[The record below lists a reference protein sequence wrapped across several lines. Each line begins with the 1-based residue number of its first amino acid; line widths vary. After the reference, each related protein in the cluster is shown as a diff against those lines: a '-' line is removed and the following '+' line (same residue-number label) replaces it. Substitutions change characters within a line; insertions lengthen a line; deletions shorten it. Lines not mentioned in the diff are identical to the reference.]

1 MVDYNSVLDVQFQ
14 DGVITEPV
22 TLTEAKNFCKIDIST
37 DDDLINVLITAARQM
52 CEAYTGVGF
61 VEHQAVAVLN
71 NSNGDI
77 YIPYGPIIGIN
88 SVENESG
95 TVLTLDSG
103 YTLGGNEFKRLRT
116 PHQNNITIDYTT
128 GYTTLPEALK
138 TALLN
143 QVYYLYDNRAIA
155 TDDISPISKI
165 ILNLYK
171 RV

>member
-1 MVDYNSVLDVQFQ
+1 MLEYNSVLDVQFQ
-14 DGVITEPV
+14 DGVIAEPV

-61 VEHQAVAVLN
+61 VEHDVVAVLN

-77 YIPYGPIIGIN
+77 YIPYGPMIAIN
-88 SVENESG
+88 SVEDDNG
-95 TVLTLDSG
+95 RVLVLDLD
-103 YTLGGNEFKRLRT
+103 YTLGGNKFKRLRT
-116 PHQNNITIDYTT
+116 PYNNNITIDYTT
-128 GYTTLPEALK
+128 GYTTLPDVLK

-143 QVYYLYDNRAIA
+143 QVYYLYDNRAVA
-155 TDDISPISKI
+155 TDDISPIAKTL
-165 ILNLYK
+165 LNLFK

>member
-1 MVDYNSVLDVQFQ
+1 MVEYNSVLDVQFQ

-52 CEAYTGVGF
+52 CEAFTGVGF
-61 VEHQAVAVLN
+61 VEHNVVAVLN

-77 YIPYGPIIGIN
+77 YIPYGPIIAIN
-88 SVENESG
+88 SVEDDAG
-95 TVLTLDSG
+95 RVLVLDLD
-103 YTLGGNEFKRLRT
+103 YTLGGNDFKRLRT
-116 PHQNNITIDYTT
+116 PHNNNITIDYTT
-128 GYTTLPEALK
+128 GYTTLPEVLK

-155 TDDISPISKI
+155 TDDISPIAKI
-165 ILNLYK
+165 ILNLFK

>member
-1 MVDYNSVLDVQFQ
+1 MVEYNSVLDVQFQ

-61 VEHQAVAVLN
+61 VEHEAVAVLN

-77 YIPYGPIIGIN
+77 YIPYGPMIEII
-88 SVENESG
+88 SVENEQG
-95 TVLTLDSG
+95 TTLVLDLD
-103 YTLGGNEFKRLRT
+103 YTLGGNEFKRLKT
-116 PHQNNITIDYTT
+116 PYANNITIDYIT

-143 QVYYLYDNRAIA
+143 QVYYLYDNRSVGV
-155 TDDISPISKI
+155 DDISPIAKI

>member
-1 MVDYNSVLDVQFQ
+1 MVYYNSVLDVQFQ
-14 DGVITEPV
+14 DGEINEPV

-37 DDDLINVLITAARQM
+37 DDDLINLLITAARQM

-77 YIPYGPIIGIN
+77 YIPYGPMIEII
-88 SVENESG
+88 SVEDDAG
-95 TVLTLDSG
+95 RVLVLDLD
-103 YTLGGNEFKRLRT
+103 YTIGGNEFKRLRT
-116 PHQNNITIDYTT
+116 PQANNITIDYIT

-143 QVYYLYDNRAIA
+143 QVYYLYDNRSVGV
-155 TDDISPISKI
+155 DDISPIAKI

>member
-14 DGVITEPV
+14 DGAITEPV

-37 DDDLINVLITAARQM
+37 DDDLMNILITAARQM

-61 VEHQAVAVLN
+61 VEHVIVAELN
-71 NSNGDI
+71 NMNGDI
-77 YIPYGPIIGIN
+77 YIPYGPLIAIN
-88 SVENESG
+88 SVENDSD
-95 TVLTLDSG
+95 TVLVLDTD

-116 PHQNNITIDYTT
+116 PHANNITIDYTT
-128 GYTTLPEALK
+128 GYTTLPESLK

-143 QVYYLYDNRAIA
+143 QVYYLYDNRSVGV
-155 TDDISPISKI
+155 DDISPIAKI

>member
-14 DGVITEPV
+14 DGEITEPV

-37 DDDLINVLITAARQM
+37 DDDLINLLITAARQM

-61 VEHQAVAVLN
+61 VEHDVVAVLN
-71 NSNGDI
+71 NMNGDI
-77 YIPYGPIIGIN
+77 YIPYGPMIAIN
-88 SVENESG
+88 SVENEQG
-95 TVLTLDSG
+95 TVLILDTN
-103 YTLGGNEFKRLRT
+103 YTIGGNEFKRLKT
-116 PHQNNITIDYTT
+116 PLQNNITIDYTT
-128 GYTTLPEALK
+128 GYTSLPDALK

-143 QVYYLYDNRAIA
+143 QVYYLYDNRSVGV
-155 TDDISPISKI
+155 DDISPIAKI

>member
-14 DGVITEPV
+14 DGEITEPV

-37 DDDLINVLITAARQM
+37 DDDLINLLITAARKM

-77 YIPYGPIIGIN
+77 YIPYGPMIEII
-88 SVENESG
+88 SVEDDAG
-95 TVLTLDSG
+95 RVLVLDLD
-103 YTLGGNEFKRLRT
+103 YTIGGNEFKRLRT
-116 PHQNNITIDYTT
+116 PQANNITIDYIT

-143 QVYYLYDNRAIA
+143 QVYYLYDNRSVGV
-155 TDDISPISKI
+155 DDISPIAKI

>member
-1 MVDYNSVLDVQFQ
+1 MVEYNSVLDIQFQ
-14 DGVITEPV
+14 DGAITEPV

-61 VEHQAVAVLN
+61 VEHSIVAVLN
-71 NSNGDI
+71 NCNGDI
-77 YIPYGPIIGIN
+77 YIPYGPLVAIN
-88 SVENESG
+88 SVENEQG
-95 TVLTLDSG
+95 TVLILDTN
-103 YTLGGNEFKRLRT
+103 YTIGGNEFKRLKT
-116 PHQNNITIDYTT
+116 PLQNNITIDYTT

-143 QVYYLYDNRAIA
+143 QVYYLYDNRSVGV
-155 TDDISPISKI
+155 DDISPIAKI

>member
-1 MVDYNSVLDVQFQ
+1 MVEYNSVLDVQFQ
-14 DGVITEPV
+14 DGAITEPV

-61 VEHQAVAVLN
+61 VEHSIVAVLN
-71 NSNGDI
+71 NCNGDI
-77 YIPYGPIIGIN
+77 YIPYGPLVAIN
-88 SVENESG
+88 SVENEQG
-95 TVLTLDSG
+95 TVLILDTN
-103 YTLGGNEFKRLRT
+103 YTIGGNEFKRLKT
-116 PHQNNITIDYTT
+116 PLQNNITIDYTT

-143 QVYYLYDNRAIA
+143 QVYYLYDNRSVGV
-155 TDDISPISKI
+155 DDISPIAKI

>member
-1 MVDYNSVLDVQFQ
+1 MVEYNSVLDVQFQ

-37 DDDLINVLITAARQM
+37 DDDLINLLITAARQM

-61 VEHQAVAVLN
+61 VEHNAVAVLN

-77 YIPYGPIIGIN
+77 YIPYGPMIAIN
-88 SVENESG
+88 SVENEQG
-95 TVLTLDSG
+95 TVLILDTN
-103 YTLGGNEFKRLRT
+103 YTLGGNEFKRLKT
-116 PHQNNITIDYTT
+116 PLQNNITIDYTT
-128 GYTTLPEALK
+128 GYTTLPDALK

-143 QVYYLYDNRAIA
+143 QVYYLYDNRSVGV
-155 TDDISPISKI
+155 DDISPIAKI

>member
-14 DGVITEPV
+14 DGEITEPV

-61 VEHQAVAVLN
+61 VEHDVVAVLN
-71 NSNGDI
+71 NMNGDI
-77 YIPYGPIIGIN
+77 YIPYGPMIAIN
-88 SVENESG
+88 SVENEQG
-95 TVLTLDSG
+95 TVLILDTN
-103 YTLGGNEFKRLRT
+103 YTIGGNEFKRLKT
-116 PHQNNITIDYTT
+116 PLQNNITIDYTT

-143 QVYYLYDNRAIA
+143 QVYYLYDNRSVGV
-155 TDDISPISKI
+155 DDISPIAKI

>member
-77 YIPYGPIIGIN
+77 YIPYGPMIAIN
-88 SVENESG
+88 SVENDNG
-95 TVLTLDSG
+95 RVLVLDLD
-103 YTLGGNEFKRLRT
+103 YTLGGNEFKRLWT
-116 PHQNNITIDYTT
+116 PLANNITIDYIT
-128 GYTTLPEALK
+128 GYTTLPDVLK

-143 QVYYLYDNRAIA
+143 QVYYLYDNRSVGV
-155 TDDISPISKI
+155 DDISPIAKTL
-165 ILNLYK
+165 LNLFK

>member
-1 MVDYNSVLDVQFQ
+1 MVDYNSVLDVQF
-14 DGVITEPV
+14 DDENITEPI

-37 DDDLINVLITAARQM
+37 DDDLINILITAARQM

-61 VEHQAVAVLN
+61 VEHNVLAVLN
-71 NSNGDI
+71 NMNGDI
-77 YIPYGPIIGIN
+77 YIPYGPMIAIN
-88 SVENESG
+88 SVENDTD
-95 TVLTLDSG
+95 TVLVLDLD

-116 PHQNNITIDYTT
+116 PLANNITIDYST

-143 QVYYLYDNRAIA
+143 QVYYLYDNRSVG
-155 TDDISPISKI
+155 TDDISPIAKI

>member
-1 MVDYNSVLDVQFQ
+1 MVEYNSVLDVQFQ
-14 DGVITEPV
+14 DGEITEPV

-61 VEHQAVAVLN
+61 VEHEMVAVLN

-77 YIPYGPIIGIN
+77 YIPYGPMIEIL
-88 SVENESG
+88 SVENEQG
-95 TVLTLDSG
+95 TTLVLDLD

-116 PHQNNITIDYTT
+116 PYANNITIDYIT

-143 QVYYLYDNRAIA
+143 QVYYLYDNRSVGV
-155 TDDISPISKI
+155 DDISPIAKI

>member
-1 MVDYNSVLDVQFQ
+1 MVDYNSVLDVQFDDQ
-14 DGVITEPV
+14 NITEPV

-37 DDDLINVLITAARQM
+37 DDDLINILITAARQM

-61 VEHQAVAVLN
+61 VEHNVLAVLN
-71 NSNGDI
+71 NMNGDI
-77 YIPYGPIIGIN
+77 YIPYGPMIAIN
-88 SVENESG
+88 SVENDSD
-95 TVLTLDSG
+95 TVLVLDLD

-116 PHQNNITIDYTT
+116 PLANNITIDYST

-143 QVYYLYDNRAIA
+143 QVYYLYDNRAVA
-155 TDDISPISKI
+155 TDDISPIAKI

>member
-1 MVDYNSVLDVQFQ
+1 MVEYNSVLDIQFD
-14 DGVITEPV
+14 DGEILEPV

-37 DDDLINVLITAARQM
+37 DDDLINILITAARQM

-61 VEHQAVAVLN
+61 VQHNAVAVLN

-77 YIPYGPIIGIN
+77 YIPYGPMVEIISIEDSAGR
-88 SVENESG
+88 
-95 TVLTLDSG
+95 TLVLDLD
-103 YTLGGNEFKRLRT
+103 YTIGGNEFKRLRT
-116 PHQNNITIDYTT
+116 PYANNITIDYIT
-128 GYTTLPEALK
+128 GYSTLPEALK

-143 QVYYLYDNRAIA
+143 QVYYLYDNRAVA

>member
-1 MVDYNSVLDVQFQ
+1 MVEYNSVLDIQF
-14 DGVITEPV
+14 DDEEIIEPV

-37 DDDLINVLITAARQM
+37 DDDLLNVLITAARQM

-61 VEHQAVAVLN
+61 VEHNAVAVLN

-77 YIPYGPIIGIN
+77 YIPYGPMIEII
-88 SVENESG
+88 SVENEQG
-95 TVLTLDSG
+95 TTLVLDLD
-103 YTLGGNEFKRLRT
+103 YTLGGNEFKRLKT
-116 PHQNNITIDYTT
+116 PYANNITIDYIT
-128 GYTTLPEALK
+128 GYTSLPEALK

-143 QVYYLYDNRAIA
+143 QVYYLYDNRSVGV
-155 TDDISPISKI
+155 DDISPIAKI

>member
-1 MVDYNSVLDVQFQ
+1 MVEYNSVLDVQF
-14 DGVITEPV
+14 DDVDILEPI

-37 DDDLINVLITAARQM
+37 DDDLINILITAARQM

-61 VEHQAVAVLN
+61 VEHNAVAVLN

-77 YIPYGPIIGIN
+77 YIPYGPIIAIN
-88 SVENESG
+88 SVVNEQG
-95 TVLTLDSG
+95 TTLVLDLD
-103 YTLGGNEFKRLRT
+103 YTIGGNEFKRLRT
-116 PHQNNITIDYTT
+116 PLANNITIDYTT

-143 QVYYLYDNRAIA
+143 QVYYLYDNRAIGN
-155 TDDISPISKI
+155 DDISPISKI

>member
-14 DGVITEPV
+14 DEGITEPV

-37 DDDLINVLITAARQM
+37 DNDLINLLITAARQM
-52 CEAYTGVGF
+52 CESYTGVGF
-61 VEHQAVAVLN
+61 VPHTAVAVLN

-77 YIPYGPIIGIN
+77 YIPYGPMIGIN
-88 SVENESG
+88 SVENEQG
-95 TVLTLDSG
+95 TVLILDTN
-103 YTLGGNEFKRLRT
+103 YTLGGNEFKRLKT
-116 PHQNNITIDYTT
+116 PLQNNITIDYTT
-128 GYTTLPEALK
+128 GYTTLPDALK

-143 QVYYLYDNRAIA
+143 QVYYLYDNRSVGV
-155 TDDISPISKI
+155 DDISPIAKI